1 MLKQVLVRLLQIV
14 NKRNRMEP
22 YEVCECG
29 NGVKVG
35 GDGAGLSISFC
46 PQCGEAV
53 ADIAEVNEKI
63 MRAQMGIVNEQER

>member
-1 MLKQVLVRLLQIV
+1 
-14 NKRNRMEP
+14 MEP